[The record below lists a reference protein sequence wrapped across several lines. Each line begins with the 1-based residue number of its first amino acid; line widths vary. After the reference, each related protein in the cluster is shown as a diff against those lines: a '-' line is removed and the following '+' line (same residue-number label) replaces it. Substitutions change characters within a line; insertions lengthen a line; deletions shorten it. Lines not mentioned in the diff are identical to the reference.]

1 MRILILNPSL
11 RPGSATKYFPV
22 GVASIMTYLKSRGW
36 TYDFL
41 DIDIDDLSDT
51 DVEAYI
57 ASHKYDVFMAGS
69 IVTHYKWMKWLTHTI
84 KKYHPSAKIIIGNS
98 VAGSIPDVFL
108 KNSAADIAVVGEGEV
123 TTDDVL
129 DALKSGRDLSE
140 VEGIAFI
147 NAAGEVVKTARRKAM
162 KKLDDFPIIDWDD
175 FAKDKYFAKSYAG
188 AEGLAFE
195 DGFVPKVMPVV
206 TARGCAFK
214 CTFCHYVFWD
224 DPYRYRSP
232 ENILAEIRR
241 NIETYGAN
249 YINFWDDLSFASL
262 NQAERLADAIIESG
276 LKFNWNAAV
285 RVDLFGNPKHTYERR
300 KLVAE
305 KFLRAGCLNLGFS
318 LESGNQEILDMM
330 NKHVEAEYF
339 FEQIQILKEVGITCS
354 TSVVF
359 GYPIETKET
368 IKETFDQCLTA
379 GVYPSI
385 GYLLPLPA
393 TGMYEHAKIH
403 GHIVNDDAYLDS
415 ITERQDLCINMT
427 KMTNEEVMGHIKKGA
442 AELNEML
449 QLGLSGDKL
458 IKTGGYRNHT
468 KKTGTTVKPLID
480 PENMKR
486 NENDVSFNYSQV
498 KFYNNNLK
506 QRQQ

>member
-11 RPGSATKYFPV
+11 RPGSETKYFPV

-36 TYDFL
+36 SYDFL
-41 DIDIDDLSDT
+41 DIDIDDMSDA

-57 ASHKYDVFMAGS
+57 AHHEYDVFMAGS

-84 KKYHPSAKIIIGNS
+84 RKYHPSSKIIIGNS
-98 VAGSIPDVFL
+98 VAGSIPEAFL
-108 KNSAADIAVVGEGEV
+108 KNSSADIAIIGEGEV
-123 TTDDVL
+123 TTDAVL
-129 DALKSGRDLSE
+129 VALKSHESLVD
-140 VEGIAFI
+140 VEGIAYLDS
-147 NAAGEVVKTARRKAM
+147 AGELVKTPKRKAM
-162 KKLDDFPIIDWDD
+162 KKIDDFPLIDWSDLN
-175 FAKDKYFAKSYAG
+175 KEKYFAKSYAG
-188 AEGLAFE
+188 AEGLVFE

-232 ENILAEIRR
+232 TSIVAEIRR
-241 NIETYGAN
+241 NIEVYGVN

-262 NQAERLADAIIESG
+262 NQAERLADEIIGSG

-285 RVDLFGNPKHTYERR
+285 RVDLFGNPKHPYERR
-300 KLVAE
+300 KHVAE

-318 LESGNQEILDMM
+318 LESGNQEILNMM
-330 NKHVEAEYF
+330 NKHVEKEYF
-339 FEQIQILKEVGITCS
+339 FEQVKILKEVGITCS

-368 IKETFDQCLTA
+368 IEETFDQCLMV

-393 TGMYEHAKIH
+393 TGMYVHAKVN
-403 GHIVNDDAYLDS
+403 GYIVDDDAYLDS

-427 KMTNEEVMGHIKKGA
+427 EMTSEDIMGHIKKGA
-442 AELNEML
+442 RELNEML
-449 QLGLSGDKL
+449 KLGLSGDKL
-458 IKTGGYRNHT
+458 IKTGGYRAHSKATSKNA
-468 KKTGTTVKPLID
+468 KPLID
-480 PENMKR
+480 VENMKR
-486 NENDVSFNYSQV
+486 NQNDVSFNYSQV
-498 KFYNNNLK
+498 RFYNNNLK
-506 QRQQ
+506 K